1 MEERMTGKKVSSLV
15 FMGLAA
21 LYDVSPVDIIPDIP
35 VVGWIDDILI
45 TLTAFL
51 NCIQQFTK
59 ETAHTLSI
67 IAKILKWILVLLGG
81 ILIVLLFFAMSSII
95 GMVNK

>member
-1 MEERMTGKKVSSLV
+1 MTGKEVSSLV
-15 FMGLAA
+15 FVGLAA

-45 TLTAFL
+45 TLTAIL
-51 NCIQQFTK
+51 NRIQQFTK

-81 ILIVLLFFAMSSII
+81 ILIVLLFFAMSLII

>member
-1 MEERMTGKKVSSLV
+1 MTGEKVSSLV

>member
-1 MEERMTGKKVSSLV
+1 MTGKKVSSLV

-51 NCIQQFTK
+51 NCIQ
-59 ETAHTLSI
+59 
-67 IAKILKWILVLLGG
+67 
-81 ILIVLLFFAMSSII
+81 
-95 GMVNK
+95 

>member
-1 MEERMTGKKVSSLV
+1 MTGKKVSSLV

-81 ILIVLLFFAMSSII
+81 ILIVLLFFAMSSRI

>member
-1 MEERMTGKKVSSLV
+1 MTGKKVSSLV

-67 IAKILKWILVLLGG
+67 IAIILKWILVLLGG

>member
-1 MEERMTGKKVSSLV
+1 MTGKKVSSLV

-95 GMVNK
+95 GMINK

>member
-1 MEERMTGKKVSSLV
+1 MTGKKVSSLV

-45 TLTAFL
+45 TLTAIL
-51 NCIQQFTK
+51 NCIQQFTE

>member
-1 MEERMTGKKVSSLV
+1 MTGKKVSSLV

>member
-1 MEERMTGKKVSSLV
+1 MTGKKVSSLV

-67 IAKILKWILVLLGG
+67 IAKIMKWILVLLGG